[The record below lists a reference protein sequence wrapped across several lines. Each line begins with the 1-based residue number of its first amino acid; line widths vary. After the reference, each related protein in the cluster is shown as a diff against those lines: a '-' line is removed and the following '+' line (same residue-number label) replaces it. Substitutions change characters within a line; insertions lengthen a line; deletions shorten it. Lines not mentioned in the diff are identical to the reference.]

1 MMHLGYEPDDLE
13 RSVAGQDV
21 AHAYFRRVPP
31 NTRPTALCGTELGT
45 TFDLLLFG
53 TESPVLPSGVEKCAE
68 CLRIAREAGVE

>member
-1 MMHLGYEPDDLE
+1 MVHLGYEREDVLG
-13 RSVAGQDV
+13 RGALDV

-31 NTRPTALCGTELGT
+31 GGRPTALCGTELGT

-53 TESPVLPSGVEKCAE
+53 TESPVLPNGVQKCAE